1 MTTRQAISCTGR
13 NAERQSRQSSIWCG
27 RKTIQLLAILSMLFI
42 LLPDV
47 GIQFRKGD
55 IAEFTETPPP
65 HTADC
70 NLNLSSME
78 KVKCTPFRSISSSTF
93 KCSFHFDAI
102 VVAENFW
109 DTLVLVRIWV
119 GLGWYDR
126 NIRPTNCSLALDRIQ
141 CELVVKIFTQK
152 VWSSPPSVIFGIHNP
167 RCHC

>member
-1 MTTRQAISCTGR
+1 MALFEVKTNAIMTTRQARSCTGR
-13 NAERQSRQSSIWCG
+13 NAGRQSRQSSIWCG
-27 RKTIQLLAILSMLFI
+27 RKTIQLLAILSVLFI

-109 DTLVLVRIWV
+109 DTFVLGRV
-119 GLGWYDR
+119 GL
-126 NIRPTNCSLALDRIQ
+126 
-141 CELVVKIFTQK
+141 
-152 VWSSPPSVIFGIHNP
+152 VWSQWTAQGTVLWPWIEYNNEN
-167 RCHC
+167 